1 METSVSTL
9 LKNNKSEHLTGPK
22 VEYVEYDQSPKIR
35 FYDMDRQQ
43 GGEKRVQKK
52 VSSVDS
58 DQVVCDE
65 LLRPSGGQHLK
76 HQKQGSS
83 LQRMS
88 AGMCNAY
95 KEWQRK
101 IIYSTLHCT
110 AQLKTC
116 CIQALEVKLFFQQKT
131 HA

>member
-1 METSVSTL
+1 METSVPIL
-9 LKNNKSEHLTGPK
+9 LQNNKSEHLTKPK

-88 AGMCNAY
+88 AGMCNTN
-95 KEWQRK
+95 KEWQRIIPPFNLK
-101 IIYSTLHCT
+101 ILSPKKAHGNKDRST
-110 AQLKTC
+110 
-116 CIQALEVKLFFQQKT
+116 
-131 HA
+131 